1 MAKKE
6 VIYQGLLNLTVPV
19 DDLSVNSP
27 DYFRITK
34 LPGEF
39 TSGINVFRFKGN
51 PSLFVEGSYIY
62 IEVLDS
68 NGNPI
73 YYESN
78 LDLESSSQ
86 DAVVSVYVNQD
97 TAPGP
102 GYIVICGIANQ
113 TAAGKKL
120 DTSSINVRWVGNIF
134 IDPSKPNESEIVF
147 SSLPDVNI
155 VGGVGAYTNFGYPG
169 GNKYVTASLTNLEY
183 YSYNQAPVIAT
194 SSLSNIGFDENAI
207 AAKIQF
213 SYSNLTSKIPAPFG
227 TVSQNAFTS
236 SINAIIS
243 SGIITLTE
251 PVKFTVSNNNSV
263 YLLSSANITSASILY
278 EQSSSLPPAVTEN
291 SYNVATAFFSN
302 LEPQA
307 GTVAKIR
314 SYYRSSGV
322 GEYILSNETD
332 ITDLSSEF
340 GFTPATVTAS
350 FAIPTVHRNDR
361 LDFKFEFISPTGQV
375 SKQYVES
382 LNNLFLGGNTY
393 IAGDDNLLT
402 GSLYVAGATGTGVH
416 ISGKGSSAMVR
427 SIGYSGFANAI
438 AGTGGAGFVLYSGS
452 IQPLLGSS
460 ETYSGVGL
468 EMVANSS
475 SYFKYTTSGS
485 GLLDIRTNQFFLG
498 NATASIS
505 SSNGA
510 LSITSP
516 RFIVNALGQVTASS
530 ILVQRNVGTSP
541 PVAQTMIDTDAAIL
555 DATNLGRTLFST
567 RNEYSYADSSAHG
580 TVQFPSDS
588 GSLDFVFQGLV
599 NEFRYVVSYQVKHDV
614 SVSVGPLD
622 RPTMRFR
629 LYYATSGSGDYYDNW
644 TLIDTQTQTTTRAT
658 TASYTADY
666 QITGRTID
674 LLSTFAVHQGKL
686 LRGQID
692 FSIANAAGGTYTASF
707 KNITVTGMR
716 GLATAYQ
723 ELQASGPVA

>member
-1 MAKKE
+1 MAQKE
-6 VIYQGLLNLTVPV
+6 VIYQGLLDLTVSV

-27 DYFRITK
+27 NYFRITK

-39 TSGINVFRFKGN
+39 TSGVNVFRFKGN
-51 PSLFVEGSYIY
+51 PALFVEGSYIY
-62 IEVLDS
+62 IEILDS

-78 LDLESSSQ
+78 LDLESASQ
-86 DAVVSVYVNQD
+86 DAIVSVYVNQD

-102 GYIVICGIANQ
+102 GYIIICGIANQ

-120 DTSSINVRWVGNIF
+120 NTSEINVRWIGNIF

-169 GNKYVTASLTNLEY
+169 GTKYVTASLTNLEY

-194 SSLSNIGFDENAI
+194 SSLSNVGFDENAL

-213 SYSNLTSKIPAPFG
+213 SYSNLTSKNPAPFG
-227 TVSQNAFTS
+227 NVSQTAFTS
-236 SINAIIS
+236 SVNAIIS
-243 SGIITLTE
+243 SGIITLTD
-251 PVKFTVSNNNSV
+251 PVKFPVDNNNSI
-263 YLLSSANITSASILY
+263 YLLSSAKITSASILY
-278 EQSSSLPPAVTEN
+278 EQSSSLPPGITEN
-291 SYNVATAFFSN
+291 SYNIANAFFSN

-307 GTVAKIR
+307 GTIAKIR

-416 ISGKGSSAMVR
+416 ISGKASSAMVR
-427 SIGYSGFANAI
+427 SIGYTGFANAI

-468 EMVANSS
+468 EMVANSQ

-485 GLLDIRTNQFFLG
+485 GLLDIRTSNFFLG
-498 NATASIS
+498 NASANIS

-516 RFIVNALGQVTASS
+516 RFIVNAQGQVTASS
-530 ILVQRNVGTSP
+530 ILVQRT
-541 PVAQTMIDTDAAIL
+541 VASTPQIMIDTDKAIL
-555 DATNLGRTLFST
+555 DATNIGRTLFAT
-567 RNEYSYADSSAHG
+567 RNEYSYSDSAVHG
-580 TVQFPSDS
+580 TVYFPSDS

-614 SVSVGPLD
+614 SVPVGVLD

-629 LYYATSGSGDYYDNW
+629 LYYATSGSGNYYDNW
-644 TLIDTQTQTTTRAT
+644 TEIASQTQVTTRAT

-674 LLSTFAVHQGKL
+674 LLSLDAVHQGKL

-692 FSIANAAGGTYTASF
+692 FNIANAGGGTYTASF

-723 ELQASGPVA
+723 ELQAAGPVA

>member
-27 DYFRITK
+27 NYFRITK

-68 NGNPI
+68 NGNPV

-183 YSYNQAPVIAT
+183 YSYNQAPVIVT
-194 SSLSNIGFDENAI
+194 SSLSNIGFDENAL

-213 SYSNLTSKIPAPFG
+213 SYSNLTNKVPAPFG
-227 TVSQNAFTS
+227 TVSQTAFTS

-251 PVKFTVSNNNSV
+251 PAKFTVDNNNSV
-263 YLLSSANITSASILY
+263 YLLSSAKITSASILY

-322 GEYILSNETD
+322 GEYILSNDTD
-332 ITDLSSEF
+332 ITDFSSEF

-416 ISGKGSSAMVR
+416 ISGKASSAMVR

-468 EMVANSS
+468 EMVANSQ

-516 RFIVNALGQVTASS
+516 RFILTALGQVTASS
-530 ILVQRNVGTSP
+530 ILVQRTV
-541 PVAQTMIDTDAAIL
+541 VATPQIMIDTDAAIL

-567 RNEYSYADSSAHG
+567 RNEYSYTDSAAHALLY
-580 TVQFPSDS
+580 FPASS
-588 GSLDFVFQGLV
+588 GSLDFVFQGLK

-614 SVSVGPLD
+614 TTYVGPLNVP
-622 RPTMRFR
+622 RMRFR
-629 LYYATSGSGDYYDNW
+629 LYYATSGSGNYYDDW
-644 TLIDTQTQTTTRAT
+644 TLIDTQEQSLSPIRTTG
-658 TASYTADY
+658 SFTADY
-666 QITGRTID
+666 LLSGRTID
-674 LLSTFAVHQGKL
+674 LLTTNAVHQGKL

-692 FSIANAAGGTYTASF
+692 FGVSNTSGNTYTVSY

-716 GLATAYQ
+716 GLATAYDT
-723 ELQASGPVA
+723 LQPTGPVA

>member
-19 DDLSVNSP
+19 DDLTVNSP

-51 PSLFVEGSYIY
+51 PALFVEGSYIY
-62 IEVLDS
+62 IEILDS

-78 LDLESSSQ
+78 LDLESFSQ
-86 DAVVSVYVNQD
+86 DAVVSVYVNED

-102 GYIVICGIANQ
+102 GYIVICGIATQ
-113 TAAGKKL
+113 TAQGKKL

-134 IDPSKPNESEIVF
+134 VDPSKPNESEIVF
-147 SSLPDVNI
+147 ATLPEVNI
-155 VGGVGAYTNFGYPG
+155 VGGTGSYTNFGYPG
-169 GNKYVTASLTNLEY
+169 GQKYVTASLTNLEY
-183 YSYNQAPVIAT
+183 YSYNQSPVIAT
-194 SSLSNIGFDENAI
+194 GSTSNTGFDENST
-207 AAKIQF
+207 AARIQF
-213 SYSNLTSKIPAPFG
+213 SYSNLTNLSPAPFG
-227 TVSQNAFTS
+227 TVSENAFTS
-236 SINAIIS
+236 SISAIIS
-243 SGIITLTE
+243 KGIVTLSE
-251 PVKFTVSNNNSV
+251 PIKFAIVNNNSV
-263 YLLSSANITSASILY
+263 YTPGSARIISASILY
-278 EQSSSLPPAVTEN
+278 EQSSSLPPSVTEN
-291 SYNVATAFFSN
+291 SYNVATAFFDN

-307 GTVAKIR
+307 GTIAKIR

-322 GEYILSNETD
+322 GEYIFSNETD
-332 ITDLSSEF
+332 ITDLSPEF
-340 GFTPATVTAS
+340 GFTPAAVTAS
-350 FAIPTVHRNDR
+350 FAIPTVHRNDK
-361 LDFKFEFISPTGQV
+361 LDFKFEFISPTGAV

-402 GSLYVAGATGTGVH
+402 GSLFVAGATGTGVH
-416 ISGKGSSAMVR
+416 ISGKSSAAMIR
-427 SIGYSGFANAI
+427 SIGYTGFANAI
-438 AGTGGAGFVLYSGS
+438 AGSGGAGFVLYSGS
-452 IQPLLGSS
+452 IQPLLGAS

-468 EMVANSS
+468 EMVANSG

-510 LSITSP
+510 LTITSP
-516 RFIVNALGQVTASS
+516 RFLLNAQGAVTASS
-530 ILVQRNVGTSP
+530 ILVQRTVVSTP
-541 PVAQTMIDTDAAIL
+541 QIMIDTDAAIL
-555 DATNLGRTLFST
+555 DATNIARTLFST
-567 RNEYSYADSSAHG
+567 RNEYSYSDSAAHALLY
-580 TVQFPSDS
+580 FPADS

-599 NEFRYVVSYQVKHDV
+599 NEFRYVVSYQVKHNV
-614 SVSVGPLD
+614 TTLVGTLNVP
-622 RPTMRFR
+622 RMRFR

-644 TLIDTQTQTTTRAT
+644 TLIDTQEQSLSPIRTTG
-658 TASYTADY
+658 SFTADY
-666 QITGRTID
+666 LIAGRTID
-674 LLSTFAVHQGKL
+674 LLTTNAVHQGKL

-692 FSIANAAGGTYTASF
+692 FGVSNTSGNTYTASF
-707 KNITVTGMR
+707 KNVTVTGTR

-723 ELQASGPVA
+723 TLQASGPVA

>member
-6 VIYQGLLNLTVPV
+6 VIYQGLLNLSVPV

-27 DYFRITK
+27 NYFRITK

-62 IEVLDS
+62 IEILDS

-86 DAVVSVYVNQD
+86 DAVVSLYVNQD

-113 TAAGKKL
+113 TADGKKL

-147 SSLPDVNI
+147 DTLPEVNI
-155 VGGVGAYTNFGYPG
+155 VGSVGSYTNFGYPG
-169 GNKYVTASLTNLEY
+169 GNKYVSESLNNLEY
-183 YSYNQAPVIAT
+183 YRYNESPVIAT
-194 SSLSNIGFDENAI
+194 SSLSTVGFDESAL

-213 SYSNLTSKIPAPFG
+213 SYSNLTNKVPSEFG
-227 TVSQNAFTS
+227 TVSQTSFTS
-236 SINAIIS
+236 SVNAIIS
-243 SGIITLTE
+243 NGIITLSE
-251 PVKFTVSNNNSV
+251 PLQFPVDNNNSV
-263 YLLSSANITSASILY
+263 YLLSSAKITSAVVLY
-278 EQSSSLPPAVTEN
+278 EQSASLPPAVTEN

-307 GTVAKIR
+307 GTVSKIR
-314 SYYRSSGV
+314 SYYRSAGV
-322 GEYILSNETD
+322 GEYIFSNETD
-332 ITDLSSEF
+332 ITELSPEF
-340 GFTPATVTAS
+340 GFTPSTVTAS

-375 SKQYVES
+375 SKQYIES

-416 ISGKGSSAMVR
+416 ISGKASSAMVR

-452 IQPLLGSS
+452 IQPLLGAS
-460 ETYSGVGL
+460 EVYTGVGL

-475 SYFKYTTSGS
+475 SYFKYSTSGS

-498 NATASIS
+498 NSTANIS

-510 LSITSP
+510 LTITSP
-516 RFIVNALGQVTASS
+516 RFRLNAQGAVTASS
-530 ILVQRNVGTSP
+530 ILVQRT
-541 PVAQTMIDTDAAIL
+541 VASTPQTMIDTDAAIL

-567 RNEYSYADSSAHG
+567 RNEYSYADSSAHS
-580 TVQFPSDS
+580 TLYFPSDS
-588 GSLDFVFQGLV
+588 GSLDFIFQGLV

-707 KNITVTGMR
+707 KNITVTGTR

-723 ELQASGPVA
+723 ELQASGPVS

>member
-68 NGNPI
+68 NGNPV

-113 TAAGKKL
+113 TALGKKL
-120 DTSSINVRWVGNIF
+120 DTSSVNVRWVGNIF

-147 SSLPDVNI
+147 ASLPDVNI
-155 VGGVGAYTNFGYPG
+155 VGGTGSYTNFGYPS

-183 YSYNQAPVIAT
+183 YSYNQAPVLTT
-194 SSLSNIGFDENAI
+194 SSISNTGFDENAI

-213 SYSNLTSKIPAPFG
+213 SYDTLTNKVPAPFG
-227 TVSQNAFTS
+227 NVSQTAFTS
-236 SINAIIS
+236 SVNAIINA
-243 SGIITLTE
+243 GIVTLTE
-251 PVKFTVSNNNSV
+251 PLKFAVDNSNSV
-263 YLLSSANITSASILY
+263 YLLSTAKITSASILY
-278 EQSSSLPPAVTEN
+278 EQSSSLPPAITEN

-307 GTVAKIR
+307 GTVSKIR

-332 ITDLSSEF
+332 ITDLSPEF
-340 GFTPATVTAS
+340 GFTPSTITAS
-350 FAIPTVHRNDR
+350 FAIPTVHRNDK

-416 ISGKGSSAMVR
+416 ISGKASSAMIR
-427 SIGYSGFANAI
+427 SIGYSGFTNAI
-438 AGTGGAGFVLYSGS
+438 SGTGGSGFVLYSGS

-460 ETYSGVGL
+460 ETYTGVGL
-468 EMVANSS
+468 EMVANSE
-475 SYFKYTTSGS
+475 SYFRYATSGS

-498 NATASIS
+498 NNAYISGSNNNLQISASNILIDSILGVQVTRGGQVMLDTNSGYSDAVNVTRTIPINETGSNWFTGFSQGETRLVVTTIATA
-505 SSNGA
+505 
-510 LSITSP
+510 
-516 RFIVNALGQVTASS
+516 VT
-530 ILVQRNVGTSP
+530 
-541 PVAQTMIDTDAAIL
+541 
-555 DATNLGRTLFST
+555 
-567 RNEYSYADSSAHG
+567 G
-580 TVQFPSDS
+580 TVGVSFGPLYPGSSVAPFTSSGHFDGS
-588 GSLDFVFQGLV
+588 GSLKIIRYIV
-599 NEFRYVVSYQVKHDV
+599 NLESFGPTAENLTSAVGDLQIYGDNIRYDKIHVVACRSIGSSGTIFNRYGPGVIDA
-614 SVSVGPLD
+614 VG
-622 RPTMRFR
+622 
-629 LYYATSGSGDYYDNW
+629 
-644 TLIDTQTQTTTRAT
+644 
-658 TASYTADY
+658 
-666 QITGRTID
+666 
-674 LLSTFAVHQGKL
+674 V
-686 LRGQID
+686 
-692 FSIANAAGGTYTASF
+692 
-707 KNITVTGMR
+707 
-716 GLATAYQ
+716 
-723 ELQASGPVA
+723 